1 MIDQV
6 LIEFVEK
13 IKATFPQEIVSILF
27 YGSRARADHR
37 QNSDYDILLIL
48 KNRDKTTREKISEI
62 CVQMLEEREAFLS
75 VIIYSKEEWHKSQ
88 DFPFGKNVQREGIQ
102 LWKDAA

>member
-13 IKATFPQEIVSILF
+13 IKATFQQEIVSILF

-37 QNSDYDILLIL
+37 KNSDYDILLIL
-48 KNRDKTTREKISEI
+48 
-62 CVQMLEEREAFLS
+62 
-75 VIIYSKEEWHKSQ
+75 
-88 DFPFGKNVQREGIQ
+88 
-102 LWKDAA
+102 